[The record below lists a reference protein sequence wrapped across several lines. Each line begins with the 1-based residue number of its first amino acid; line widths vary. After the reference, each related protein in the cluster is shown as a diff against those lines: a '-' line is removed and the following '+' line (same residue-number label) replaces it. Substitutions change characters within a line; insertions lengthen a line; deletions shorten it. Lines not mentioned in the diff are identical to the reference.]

1 MEAPRTRA
9 CAFFLTQRCASLVS
23 MIRSIAVLCLCLF
36 STGCFVTRTSV
47 NQKLSPEAAGQVAPG
62 TSAAEVV
69 ELLGA
74 PTDVVQLGH
83 RVAYLYEFEQAKMTG
98 LLAAVVGFMNKDT
111 RSDRIW
117 VFMGPG
123 GTEVSHIATSFDAD
137 KVENRMP
144 WSDRDKE

>member
-62 TSAAEVV
+62 ASAAEVV

-83 RVAYLYEFEQAKMTG
+83 LESSLTCTDRRC
-98 LLAAVVGFMNKDT
+98 VG
-111 RSDRIW
+111 I
-117 VFMGPG
+117 
-123 GTEVSHIATSFDAD
+123 
-137 KVENRMP
+137 
-144 WSDRDKE
+144 